1 MSIVDV
7 YDALTSKRPY
17 KEPYSHEKSMEMII
31 AGRGTN
37 FDPALVDEFV
47 KISDKIKECLASKED
62 HINNQRYFMYEG

>member
-17 KEPYSHEKSMEMII
+17 KEPYSHVKSMKMII
-31 AGRGTN
+31 AGRGTS

-47 KISDKIKECLASKED
+47 KIGDKIKKCLASKED
-62 HINNQRYFMYEG
+62 YINNQRYFMYEG